1 MGFSVFFLPGTV
13 SRKQIISQRRIKAY
27 CGRHHPSAKRGGR
40 HGRNIRQIRVFSRLT
55 FYWGL
60 GEKGKICR
68 YDQKMMHDELT
79 TGLTPKTPATR
90 VSSLVIK
97 LLINQTSVV
106 TLFTK
111 PLCQWDPFLPP
122 ASGKRSERGG
132 LSPVLCSGLQSES
145 ISSCVPTLLLRQG
158 KPKWR

>member
-1 MGFSVFFLPGTV
+1 MTGHRTHLGRVGFFSFFLPGTV

-40 HGRNIRQIRVFSRLT
+40 HGRNIRQICVFFAANVLLGPRLLAT
-55 FYWGL
+55 W
-60 GEKGKICR
+60 ERREWEEICR
-68 YDQKMMHDELT
+68 YDQMMMHDELT

-90 VSSLVIK
+90 VSVSSLVIK
-97 LLINQTSVV
+97 LLINPTSVV

-132 LSPVLCSGLQSES
+132 LVASTS
-145 ISSCVPTLLLRQG
+145 
-158 KPKWR
+158 

>member
-1 MGFSVFFLPGTV
+1 MTFFAHTTGPSPDRTQDRTDTVRVLSFFLPGTV

-40 HGRNIRQIRVFSRLT
+40 HGRNIRQIRVFFAANVLLGPRLLAT
-55 FYWGL
+55 W
-60 GEKGKICR
+60 ERREWEEICR

-97 LLINQTSVV
+97 LLINPTSVV

-111 PLCQWDPFLPP
+111 PLCQWDPFL
-122 ASGKRSERGG
+122 
-132 LSPVLCSGLQSES
+132 SPCF
-145 ISSCVPTLLLRQG
+145 RQA
-158 KPKWR
+158 K